1 MQMMDKT
8 ALLWIVALAV
18 LCVGIT
24 ITIFMRR
31 RSFERGPRKGEAA
44 QPMKVKRENPHQ

>member
-24 ITIFMRR
+24 IVIFTRK
-31 RSFERGPRKGEAA
+31 RSFDRGPRKGEAA
-44 QPMKVKRENPHQ
+44 APTKVKRENPRS

>member
-44 QPMKVKRENPHQ
+44 QPMKVKRENPRQ